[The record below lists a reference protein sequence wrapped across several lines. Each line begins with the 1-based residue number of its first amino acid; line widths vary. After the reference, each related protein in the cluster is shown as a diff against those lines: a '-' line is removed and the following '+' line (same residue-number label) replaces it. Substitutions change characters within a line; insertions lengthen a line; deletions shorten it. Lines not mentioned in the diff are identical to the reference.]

1 MSRGE
6 PTPRGADPQWKAQRE
21 RSTPLMLAL
30 LIGLARTLGRAPVR
44 LLLYP
49 IVAYFLLTGGSQ
61 RQASRGYLQRVLGR
75 VPGLR
80 DQARHFF
87 TFASCALDRV
97 FLLGGGR
104 DQLDVEEH
112 RHGPILEIAREG
124 GCILLVSHIGSFEAL
139 RVNGTQDHSL
149 SVRVLMDRAHNPM
162 VTQMLEALNPVLA
175 ANVIDASTRGP
186 DLVLQL
192 KQALS
197 EGHVIGIMGDRLRED
212 EPATEVDFLGGRIR
226 LPSSPWI
233 LAGVLGVPVLL
244 GFGLYRGG
252 RRYDCHY
259 EVFERQVLL
268 SRRERG
274 AAVQACAQRYAD
286 RLAHY
291 AKSAPYNWF
300 NFYDF
305 WLP

>member
-1 MSRGE
+1 MSR
-6 PTPRGADPQWKAQRE
+6 PTHTRGRAC
-21 RSTPLMLAL
+21 
-30 LIGLARTLGRAPVR
+30 APVR

-49 IVAYFLLTGGSQ
+49 IVGYFLLTAGAV
-61 RQASRGYLQRVLGR
+61 RQSSVGYLRRVLGHE
-75 VPGLR
+75 PGWR

-87 TFASCALDRV
+87 AFASCALDRV

-104 DQLDVEEH
+104 QQLDVKEH
-112 RHGPILEIAREG
+112 RHGPILEIARGG

-139 RVNGTQDHSL
+139 RINGTQDHRL

-162 VTQMLEALNPVLA
+162 VTQMLEALNPELA

-186 DLVLQL
+186 ELVLTL
-192 KQALS
+192 KQALAA
-197 EGHVIGIMGDRLRED
+197 GHVIGIMGDRLRED
-212 EPATEVDFLGGRIR
+212 EPATEVELLGGRVR
-226 LPSSPWI
+226 LPMSPWI

-259 EVFERQVLL
+259 EVFERRVQIP
-268 SRRERG
+268 RADRA

-291 AKSAPYNWF
+291 ARSAPYNWF

-305 WLP
+305 WL

>member
-1 MSRGE
+1 MSRQQQI
-6 PTPRGADPQWKAQRE
+6 RGGDPQWKAQRE

-30 LIGLARTLGRAPVR
+30 LIALARRFGRAPVR

-49 IVAYFLLTGGSQ
+49 IVGYFLLTGGSL
-61 RQASRGYLQRVLGR
+61 RRASIGYLRRVFGHE
-75 VPGLR
+75 PNWR

-87 TFASCALDRV
+87 SFASCALDRV
-97 FLLGGGR
+97 FLLSGGR
-104 DQLDVEEH
+104 DQLAVEEH

-139 RVNGTQDHSL
+139 RINGTQDHRL

-162 VTQMLEALNPVLA
+162 VTQMLEALNPDLA
-175 ANVIDASTRGP
+175 ANVIDASARGP
-186 DLVLQL
+186 ELVLAL
-192 KQALS
+192 KQALAA
-197 EGHVIGIMGDRLRED
+197 GHVIGIMGDRLRED
-212 EPATEVDFLGGRIR
+212 EPATEVDFLGGRVR
-226 LPSSPWI
+226 LPASPWI

-259 EVFERQVLL
+259 EVFDRHIRLPR
-268 SRRERG
+268 SDRAG
-274 AAVQACAQRYAD
+274 AVQACAQRYAD